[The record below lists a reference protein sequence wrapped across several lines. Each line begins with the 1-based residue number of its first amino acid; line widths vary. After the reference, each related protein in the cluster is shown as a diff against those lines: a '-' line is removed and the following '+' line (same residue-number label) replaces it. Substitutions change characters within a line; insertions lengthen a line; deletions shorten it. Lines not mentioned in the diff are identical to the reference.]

1 MISILLAFELMIKL
15 MINKEQILENWC
27 EITVSE

>member
-15 MINKEQILENWC
+15 MINKEQILENWF
-27 EITVSE
+27 EITVSV

>member
-27 EITVSE
+27 EITVSV